1 MEALLNEKRVA
12 ETLGMSLAALRRWR
26 YDGRGP
32 GYLQTRLGC
41 SVPTGSP
48 TRVGGVLRC
57 WRPKQFWWQHRET
70 RFVEENGYGRR
81 YGETRHE

>member
-32 GYLQTRLGC
+32 KFLKLGSAVRYRPADVQQWLQACPNGGGSVYQRSGGLG
-41 SVPTGSP
+41 
-48 TRVGGVLRC
+48 
-57 WRPKQFWWQHRET
+57 
-70 RFVEENGYGRR
+70 
-81 YGETRHE
+81 